1 MFRRNKKLI
10 SKRIAKLR
18 NKRGWST
25 YQLSQQSGFAESTIR
40 NWENG
45 TVTPKEENRDRVF
58 EELGVNIRE
67 ELRKTPEQREIDS
80 WRAKHY
86 LDRMTDKTRTLD
98 KQDGD
103 LVQLS
108 EDDEDLRELR
118 TLWGIKIT

>member
-1 MFRRNKKLI
+1 MI
-10 SKRIAKLR
+10 SERIATLR

-45 TVTPKEENRDRVF
+45 NVTPKEENRDRVF
-58 EELGVNIRE
+58 EALGVNIRE
-67 ELRKTPEQREIDS
+67 ELRKTPEE
-80 WRAKHY
+80 RAALNFSVKQC
-86 LDRMTDKTRTLD
+86 LERMTDKTRTLE

-103 LVQLS
+103 LTQLS

-118 TLWGIKIT
+118 ALWGIKIT